1 MSGGLD
7 SMNLIVPHSECD
19 LVGKDMYA
27 EYEARLKRGPSVI
40 LPPSLSFIWRIPI
53 RGTHSSDE

>member
-1 MSGGLD
+1 
-7 SMNLIVPHSECD
+7 MNLIVPHSECD

-40 LPPSLSFIWRIPI
+40 FPPSLSFIWRIPI
-53 RGTHSSDE
+53 RGTQS